1 MALTVTATDVELQKP
16 VNVVFQ
22 QTFLR
27 RAQQVC
33 PYFAGTVPGQLNKQ
47 QGTSTIKWRRIEQET
62 PSTTALTELTGEAS
76 YMQGRSADTPT
87 FTDVVA
93 TVSKYGQFY
102 IVNEEV
108 DLYNPNRTTDELVEV
123 LGESAGRSLNQLM
136 RDVEEDN
143 STQQFAG
150 GVASVGAVATVT
162 AAGDL
167 NLAINVLTRNSARTF
182 SPMTTGNTSIG
193 TAPIL
198 PSYWAICH
206 PDVAYDVAGITGFK
220 SVETYAGQ
228 TATVTGEFGYY
239 ARAGRGLRF
248 VMSEDAMVDTGNT
261 ADGAAVSAGQD
272 IRSTSG
278 NADIYTIVIYGQ
290 DAFGSVGL
298 GKRHSDGIYRAGDNT
313 GGWDMIFHPR
323 GSGGTSDPFD
333 EIGTLAWKA
342 YFAGAVLNSNWSRA
356 LRVAATNISTL

>member
-1 MALTVTATDVELQKP
+1 MAQTITATDTELQKP

-33 PYFAGTVPGQLNKQ
+33 PYFAGTMPGTLNKQ

-62 PSTTALTELTGEAS
+62 PSTAALTELTGTAS
-76 YMQGRSADTPT
+76 YMQGRDADTPT
-87 FTDVVA
+87 FTDVIA

-108 DLYNPNRTTDELVEV
+108 DLYNPNKTTSELVAV

-136 RDVEEDN
+136 RDIMEDN
-143 STQQFAG
+143 ATKQYAA
-150 GVASVGAVATVT
+150 GVASAGAVHAIVVT
-162 AAGDL
+162 GDL
-167 NLAINVLTRNSARTF
+167 NLTINVLTRNSARMF
-182 SPMTTGNTSIG
+182 MPMTTGSTNVG

-206 PDVAYDVAGITGFK
+206 PDVAHDVAGLTGFK

-228 TATVTGEFGYY
+228 TQTVLGEFGYY
-239 ARAGRGLRF
+239 ARAGRGVRF
-248 VMSEDAMVDTGNT
+248 VMSEDASINLG
-261 ADGAAVSAGQD
+261 DGAPLSGAD
-272 IRSTSG
+272 LRSTSS
-278 NADIYTIVIYGQ
+278 NTDVYTIVVYGE

-298 GKRHSDGIYRAGDNT
+298 GERHTDGIYRAGDNT
-313 GGWDMIFHPR
+313 GGWEMIFKDR
-323 GSGGTSDPFD
+323 GSGGTSDPFN
-333 EIGTLAWKA
+333 EISTLSWKA
-342 YFAGAVLNSNWSRA
+342 FFAGAVLNSNWSRA
-356 LRVAATNISTL
+356 VLVGATNLAN